1 MADKSLDEMTAE
13 TLSGDLRDV
22 MLTHIRSME
31 TPWSKLSEKAQ
42 ADKIYAITN
51 ATETIVRR
59 AVALIASHGNE
70 PVFGRIAKF
79 TVKDEIKA
87 ELVASS
93 SVANIEK
100 VAENIGQPAII
111 IFANPEQFI
120 GQKSEAK
127 PDKDQPDL
135 PIDDEDGEDDES
147 QRGGGAD
154 LKPMEPA
161 PDDSALTP
169 FEQGE
174 GAAKHGLDLSHNP
187 FEEGS
192 EAWSA
197 WRDGFNFAV
206 GADVPPADKADEDE
220 EQPDETEDA

>member
-1 MADKSLDEMTAE
+1 MADKSLEEMTAE

-22 MLTHIRSME
+22 MLTHIRSMQ
-31 TPWSKLSEKAQ
+31 TPWSKLSEQAQ

-59 AVALIASHGNE
+59 AVSIIASKGDE
-70 PVFGRIAKF
+70 PIFGRIAKF

-93 SVANIEK
+93 SVGNIEK
-100 VAENIGQPAII
+100 IAENIGQPAII
-111 IFANPEQFI
+111 IFANPDQFI
-120 GQKSEAK
+120 GQKADAK

-135 PIDDEDGEDDES
+135 PIDGEDEAET
-147 QRGGGAD
+147 GGGAE
-154 LKPMEPA
+154 LKPMAPA
-161 PDDSALTP
+161 PDESTLTP

-187 FEEGS
+187 FDKDS
-192 EAWSA
+192 DAWAA

-206 GADVPPADKADEDE
+206 GSKDDEDE
-220 EQPDETEDA
+220 EQPDEKEDA

>member
-1 MADKSLDEMTAE
+1 MTENTAEDLAAE

-31 TPWSKLSEKAQ
+31 TPWSKMSEKAQ
-42 ADKIYAITN
+42 SDKIYAITN

-59 AVALIASHGNE
+59 AVSIIAAQGNE
-70 PVFGRIAKF
+70 PMFGRIAKF

-111 IFANPEQFI
+111 IFANPDQFV

-135 PIDDEDGEDDES
+135 PIEDEAEEGTAAKPAEL
-147 QRGGGAD
+147 Q
-154 LKPMEPA
+154 PMEPA
-161 PDDSALTP
+161 PEEAGLTP

-192 EAWSA
+192 EAWAA

-206 GADVPPADKADEDE
+206 GSDEKTDADAEDDAD
-220 EQPDETEDA
+220 QSDAPEAA

>member
-1 MADKSLDEMTAE
+1 MTDKSTEDLAAE

-31 TPWSKLSEKAQ
+31 TPWSKLSEQAQ

-59 AVALIASHGNE
+59 AVAIIAAQGSE

-87 ELVASS
+87 ELVAAS
-93 SVANIEK
+93 SVGNIEK

-111 IFANPEQFI
+111 IFANPDAFI
-120 GQKSEAK
+120 GQKADAK

-135 PIDDEDGEDDES
+135 PIDDTDEANADSDGEQVDNSGDDDDT
-147 QRGGGAD
+147 GTD
-154 LKPMEPA
+154 L
-161 PDDSALTP
+161 PDSD
-169 FEQGE
+169 
-174 GAAKHGLDLSHNP
+174 
-187 FEEGS
+187 
-192 EAWSA
+192 
-197 WRDGFNFAV
+197 
-206 GADVPPADKADEDE
+206 PADAPE
-220 EQPDETEDA
+220 AA